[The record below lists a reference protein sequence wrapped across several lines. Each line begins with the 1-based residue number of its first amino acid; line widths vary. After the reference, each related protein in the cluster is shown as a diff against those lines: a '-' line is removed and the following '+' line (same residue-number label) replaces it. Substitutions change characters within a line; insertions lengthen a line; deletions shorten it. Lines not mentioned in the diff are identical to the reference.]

1 MKIGHSVLRKVE
13 RDMSFLLNAA
23 LIYVTLFLSVL
34 RVFFI
39 TLGVVV
45 GWMAYVRGQGQA
57 AVESAAFFLNQ
68 WVCGVT

>member
-1 MKIGHSVLRKVE
+1 MKIGHSVLRKVG
-13 RDMSFLLNAA
+13 RNMGFLLNAA

-39 TLGVVV
+39 ALDVVV

-57 AVESAAFFLNQ
+57 AAESAVFFLNQ
-68 WVCGVT
+68 RVCSVP